1 MKELLEISSV
11 MISSTSSSCVE
22 AVAVGVPVAVYGN
35 RYGVTMNPIPMSVI
49 QELWEVYYTKKQLV
63 SFIRKALDNKA
74 RNSNVSEL
82 FHPLDREG
90 TRELFTLT

>member
-1 MKELLEISSV
+1 
-11 MISSTSSSCVE
+11 
-22 AVAVGVPVAVYGN
+22 
-35 RYGVTMNPIPMSVI
+35 MNPIPVEVI

-63 SFIRKALDNKA
+63 SFIRKALNNKT

-90 TRELFTLT
+90 TRELFALT